1 MTDDNAWRE
10 LSAPSNEAWDQ
21 QAVPWDT
28 RMAEDGNDFHLMLV
42 RPATE
47 SLLSINPGERVLD
60 VACGNG
66 IFSHRLARLGAH
78 VTAID
83 VSPTLIERAR
93 ARGDSEDD
101 IDYRLIDATSES
113 QLLALGESN
122 FDAAMCN
129 MALMDLA
136 DIGPLA
142 SSLRHLLKGK
152 ARCALSGLAQCIHI
166 HEYPGRSV

>member
-28 RMAEDGNDFHLMLV
+28 RMAEDDNDFHLMLV

-47 SLLSINPGERVLD
+47 SLLSIKPGERVLD

-66 IFSHRLARLGAH
+66 IFSRRLARLGAH

-113 QLLALGESN
+113 QLLALGESKLRCCHVQHGV
-122 FDAAMCN
+122 DGSRRYR
-129 MALMDLA
+129 AL
-136 DIGPLA
+136 GQQP
-142 SSLRHLLKGK
+142 SSSAQRQGTMRLIRP
-152 ARCALSGLAQCIHI
+152 CAVHP
-166 HEYPGRSV
+166 HP